1 MALNFLTG
9 LDVQGNIDLNKKE
22 LQNAV
27 IQNLATDP
35 AVGVSIVGQIIF
47 NTSDDTLKQFVED
60 SDGLGNP
67 GWIEVGTT
75 SGVETINTTDGT
87 YINLTPNTATTG
99 DVTITADLSAVN
111 GTSVAGTR
119 FLSKDNTWDV
129 PSFTAPGNG
138 ILTVQGSGVLGGTG
152 TFSAN
157 QSGNTT
163 ISVTHDN
170 VSRTNTTSSVTANV
184 FPVVDSV
191 TTSTQGHVT
200 AVNIKTVTVPDNN
213 DNTTYELFGVGST
226 NGTAGIQLDGND
238 GTLDN
243 VLIVGAG
250 TSSVVRTA
258 NTLTVTSNDQYDG
271 TVTSVTAGAGMTQT
285 GTSTVNPTLNVI
297 GTAGGGLTILANS
310 MGVDGTVVRT
320 TSVNQSIGGTKTFTS
335 NVVIP
340 VTPTINAHA
349 ASKQYVDQSNVGQS
363 IFQGGY
369 NAATNTP
376 DLDTSPSTAIK
387 NGWFWAVTDVG
398 NFFSE
403 EVQPGDLIYANTD
416 NPGATFANW
425 TVVQS
430 GQDIA
435 GEGASD
441 GATTKGIA
449 GFNSAHFS
457 VTANGFVSSDIYG
470 GGSSV
475 GIVPSGG
482 AAGKY
487 LNGAGAWAIP
497 TGTYVLPEATSTVR
511 GGIELFSNTD
521 QSVAANSVS
530 STASRTYGSQ
540 LNSAGQLVVNVPWT
554 DTVTTYGMMTA
565 TVLGLGKLE
574 DNTVQSV
581 AANSV
586 SATAGKTYGI
596 QRNSSNQLVVNVP
609 WTDSTPVDS
618 VDASTQNDLLGIN
631 VTPTTGNVKVGLNIS
646 SLTSLTTFENDDSLV
661 IYDDSASTNK
671 KVSVEDLSTAVIEQT
686 TFTNLNPA
694 GTSYTIP
701 AATHLLGSNANRIMV
716 ELIEESTGATVY
728 TDVTRSKTTG
738 LITFTF
744 ASSQTAGKY
753 RALLT
758 KVSA

>member
-416 NPGATFANW
+416 NPGATFSNW